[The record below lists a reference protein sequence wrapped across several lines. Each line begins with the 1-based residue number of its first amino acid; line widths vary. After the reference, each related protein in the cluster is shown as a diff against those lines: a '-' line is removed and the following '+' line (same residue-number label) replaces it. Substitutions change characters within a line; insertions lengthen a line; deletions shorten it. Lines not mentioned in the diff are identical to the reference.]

1 MLPIEFLGL
10 IAGGLTTIAFIP
22 QVYKTWKTK
31 SAKDVS
37 MHMFVLF
44 ITGVILWIVYGI
56 VNNAPAVLLSNMA
69 IFMLAALQICLKI
82 KYDRINIK
90 LKEKTDYEKV

>member
-1 MLPIEFLGL
+1 MASIEILGL

-37 MHMFVLF
+37 LHMFIIFV
-44 ITGVILWIVYGI
+44 TGVTLWIIYGI
-56 VNNAPAVLLSNMA
+56 IKDVPAVLFSNIA
-69 IFMLAALQICLKI
+69 IFIFATIQILLKI
-82 KYDRINIK
+82 KYDKANK
-90 LKEKTDYEKV
+90 NLKETENYEKV